1 MTDGEMKRFPNH
13 TFGQAFTTLKCEC
26 LSYLPWL
33 EKRYCFKFEVM
44 FVYYNMCSY
53 TLLGSVLRTWLTQ
66 LAGFDG

>member
-1 MTDGEMKRFPNH
+1 MTDREMKRFPNH

-44 FVYYNMCSY
+44 FIITCVVIHSW
-53 TLLGSVLRTWLTQ
+53 GPFFVR
-66 LAGFDG
+66 G